1 MKIVLFNLHYSPNTG
16 DGVIAD
22 CLIHAITAERP
33 DAQVVSVDLSGRT
46 GFGAVTVRNRAL
58 AMKVLAAL
66 PRVLRQPLA
75 LNRLDALLDRAEPR
89 WRAALDG
96 ADAALIGGG
105 QLFSDADLNF
115 PAKIGR
121 AAALLAQARIPVAIH
136 GVGVARNWSPRG
148 TALFNRVFETD
159 LRSVGVRDAA
169 SATAWSEQAARALP
183 APRLTRD
190 PGLLAAAAYGP
201 PTEEA
206 AHTALCITDPAIL
219 AYHAEAGVAGK
230 GGAVFFEALALALAA
245 QPGGVRLF
253 CNGAA
258 EDAAAL
264 TRLAARPAIA
274 RAAAEGRLSV
284 APVPATPAELAAI
297 IAPAAAVVAHRLHAC
312 ILGYAYARPV
322 VGLGWDAKVASF
334 FDSVGLSRFFVPPDG
349 AGAATAAALAAEARA
364 TGLDPTTHARVLS
377 ETRAQVRDTLASL
390 GLTDT

>member
-22 CLIHAITAERP
+22 CLTHAIAAARP

-46 GFGAVTVRNRAL
+46 GYGAVTVRNRAL

-66 PRVLRQPLA
+66 PGPLRQPLA
-75 LNRLDALLDRAEPR
+75 LNRLNALLDKAEPR

-96 ADAALIGGG
+96 ADGALIGGG

-121 AAALLAQARIPVAIH
+121 AATLLAKARIPVAIH

-148 TALFNRVFETD
+148 AALFNRVFETD

-169 SATAWSEQAARALP
+169 SASAWAEQAARDRP
-183 APRLTRD
+183 APHLTRD
-190 PGLLAAAAYGP
+190 PGLLAAATYGAP
-201 PTEEA
+201 AGHA

-219 AYHAEAGVAGK
+219 SYHAEGGVAGK
-230 GGAVFFEALALALAA
+230 GGPEFFETLALRLAEE
-245 QPGGVRLF
+245 PGGVQLF

-258 EDAAAL
+258 EDAEAL
-264 TRLAARPAIA
+264 ARLAARPAIA
-274 RAAAEGRLSV
+274 RAAAEGRLTV
-284 APVPATPAELAAI
+284 APVPATAAELAALV
-297 IAPAAAVVAHRLHAC
+297 APAAAVVAHRLHAC

-334 FDSVGLSRFFVPPDG
+334 FESVGLSRFFVPPQ
-349 AGAATAAALAAEARA
+349 AATSESVAALAVEART
-364 TGLDPTTHARVLS
+364 TGLDPAAHAAILE
-377 ETRAQVRDTLASL
+377 ETRHQIEDTLARL
-390 GLTDT
+390 AT